1 MYMYIYMYLHVSTYV
16 HVTVMYIYTCVAVG
30 LLKVQYPIR
39 NEDCGV
45 HNYASAV
52 VISPGTVGRAPA

>member
-1 MYMYIYMYLHVSTYV
+1 MYMYMYIYICTCDCDV
-16 HVTVMYIYTCVAVG
+16 YIYMCSCRATES
-30 LLKVQYPIR
+30 PIR